1 MSNAERL
8 VSIAER
14 LANEIVGFFEVAGP
28 GKGDV
33 RTQAFM
39 QELGIRAEKELG
51 QNFAERAICG
61 QTALRPDF
69 YFPGEGSIVEVALS
83 LRNPNSEFER
93 DLLKA
98 IIAKEAG
105 NRVDRL
111 VLLCKPGGRHAIV
124 SLHP

>member
-8 VSIAER
+8 VGVAEQ

-28 GKGDV
+28 GKGDA

-39 QELGIRAEKELG
+39 KELGVRAENEFG
-51 QNFAERAICG
+51 QNFAEREICG
-61 QTALRPDF
+61 RTALRPDF
-69 YFPGEGSIVEVALS
+69 YFPEEGSIVEVALS

-98 IIAKEAG
+98 DH
-105 NRVDRL
+105 RQ
-111 VLLCKPGGRHAIV
+111 GGRQ
-124 SLHP
+124 SCG